1 MHTMKANGKRRGII
15 QVDMGTLAAKLKLR
29 RVARKCDMTVSQ
41 IVRKA
46 LRPILT
52 SDLALKP
59 EVSLRSPRA

>member
-29 RVARKCDMTVSQ
+29 RFARERDLTISQ

-46 LRPILT
+46 LRPVL
-52 SDLALKP
+52 SRL
-59 EVSLRSPRA
+59 ESPRA